1 VSAAVD
7 LSALL
12 GPVRDQGHRSTCL
25 AFAATAAHELARLRR
40 RGDPRPTLGEELL
53 YWRCKEIDE
62 DVEPGTAPASAIEAI
77 CNPGQSDANLWPYEG
92 GRDESGGSWMPPSAA
107 LDKAVVRRGSMSE
120 INTDP
125 VALRKALEA
134 GHAVILGLDLWEEFY
149 AAPAGAVG
157 VPVEEDLLGDGH
169 AVALVGF
176 SLDGTFRIR
185 NSWGPTWG
193 EDGLASIEE
202 AALSV
207 AALGAWMIEDDL
219 DP

>member
-1 VSAAVD
+1 MSAAVD

-12 GPVRDQGHRSTCL
+12 GPVRDQGNRSTCL

-40 RGDPRPTLGEELL
+40 RGDPRTVLGEEFL

-62 DVEPGTAPASAIEAI
+62 DPEPGTGPTSAIEALR
-77 CNPGQSDANLWPYEG
+77 NPGQSAARLWPYEG
-92 GRDESGGSWMPPSAA
+92 GRDESDGSWTPPPAA
-107 LDKAVVRRGSMSE
+107 LEEEAMRRASMSA
-120 INTDP
+120 INADP
-125 VALRKALEA
+125 VALREALEA
-134 GHAVILGLDLWEEFY
+134 GHAVILGLDLWEEFR

-157 VPVEEDLLGDGH
+157 VPTEEDLLGEGH

-176 SLDGTFRIR
+176 SPDGTFVIR

-202 AALSV
+202 AAIAV
-207 AALGAWMIEDDL
+207 AALGAWAIEDDL